1 MAIFF
6 YFIFLCGWVERG
18 GGEGGGGG
26 EVGGGI
32 GHLQDFF
39 WGHFQTDYF
48 LGSIKILGIFCGVS
62 CKNRGQNL
70 LLN

>member
-1 MAIFF
+1 MAFF
-6 YFIFLCGWVERG
+6 FFLCGWVERG
-18 GGEGGGGG
+18 GGGG
-26 EVGGGI
+26 GGGI

-39 WGHFQTDYF
+39 LGHFQTDYF